1 MLSTTSTN
9 NGSDKSTELAIVSSA
24 KAAEV
29 QQVDES
35 VDIAALKAQRVWQ
48 RVGQRMRRITP
59 SGVAHGVLLAIAFV
73 LITWLV
79 LVCWVAFLP
88 FEIGIVLAYVTLPVV
103 NSLSKR
109 MPRRTA
115 AFVMMLAEIGLVLA
129 FFGFLVPIVIQ
140 ELFRTVQN
148 LPSGDEL
155 RAFFSGL
162 KAQVQ
167 SLPDPIPTL
176 VGDWS
181 QQTAQDLRTKAGP
194 LVGQFLGIVASSVLG
209 ILGTVT
215 FALGLLVIPTWLT
228 AVLRDQPKGVRLLWN
243 SVPSGVRADARAIIR
258 IIDQTLRVY
267 LRGLL
272 VSGFLV
278 GLLCYCGLSLL
289 DALGFEGINYRI
301 ILSMLAGFAML
312 IPVFGPVIGIVP
324 AVLITYTYSGETAA
338 AVLLMYLG
346 IYILVGM
353 LLKPRLQGKSVDLH
367 PAILAMVLVAG
378 SQFGLLG
385 VILAAPLTIIGRDL
399 FRYIY
404 GRTSDSPRPAGILPG
419 ERVRPAAT
427 LNKRQVAPSVKART
441 TQSSLQPVQARIRR
455 YPEGPR

>member
-1 MLSTTSTN
+1 
-9 NGSDKSTELAIVSSA
+9 
-24 KAAEV
+24 
-29 QQVDES
+29 
-35 VDIAALKAQRVWQ
+35 
-48 RVGQRMRRITP
+48 MRRITP

-73 LITWLV
+73 LITLRV

-272 VSGFLV
+272 VSGF
-278 GLLCYCGLSLL
+278 
-289 DALGFEGINYRI
+289 
-301 ILSMLAGFAML
+301 
-312 IPVFGPVIGIVP
+312 
-324 AVLITYTYSGETAA
+324 
-338 AVLLMYLG
+338 
-346 IYILVGM
+346 
-353 LLKPRLQGKSVDLH
+353 
-367 PAILAMVLVAG
+367 
-378 SQFGLLG
+378 
-385 VILAAPLTIIGRDL
+385 
-399 FRYIY
+399 
-404 GRTSDSPRPAGILPG
+404 
-419 ERVRPAAT
+419 
-427 LNKRQVAPSVKART
+427 
-441 TQSSLQPVQARIRR
+441 
-455 YPEGPR
+455 